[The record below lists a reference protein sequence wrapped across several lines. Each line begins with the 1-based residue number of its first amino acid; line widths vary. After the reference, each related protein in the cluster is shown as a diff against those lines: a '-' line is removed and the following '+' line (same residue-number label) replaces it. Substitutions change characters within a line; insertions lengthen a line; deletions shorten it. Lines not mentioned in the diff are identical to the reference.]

1 MYILQRTDRDQRIS
15 LHRCSY
21 SLDPTTDNLHDF
33 VNGTGQDTNAAN
45 KLPQLSAQ
53 PEHSRLEAG
62 REKLRAVQA
71 SREAPEVSAE

>member
-1 MYILQRTDRDQRIS
+1 MKLKKYFISYIMYILQRTDRDQRIS

-45 KLPQLSAQ
+45 KLPALG
-53 PEHSRLEAG
+53 RAG
-62 REKLRAVQA
+62 LRPAG
-71 SREAPEVSAE
+71 